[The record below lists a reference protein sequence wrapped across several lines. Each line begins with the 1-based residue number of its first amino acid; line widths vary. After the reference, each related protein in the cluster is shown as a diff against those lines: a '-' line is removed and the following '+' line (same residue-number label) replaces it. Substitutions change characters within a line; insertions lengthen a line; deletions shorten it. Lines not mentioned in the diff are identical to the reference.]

1 MPVCICC
8 DSPVEL
14 VDVLY
19 VSKQGTHLLWSNGEI
34 AHINNVS
41 QVVLEKQQK
50 KTYIDVKKHFYVE
63 VLIIKAHSMSYQQ
76 VAHKQEQTCNF
87 NVPHEITLKEESSY
101 SDK

>member
-1 MPVCICC
+1 MYVCICC

-50 KTYIDVKKHFYVE
+50 KGTLMLKKPLCRSFKNKKTFEVLPAGGAQTRKKHTI
-63 VLIIKAHSMSYQQ
+63 LMCHMKSY
-76 VAHKQEQTCNF
+76 
-87 NVPHEITLKEESSY
+87 
-101 SDK
+101 